1 MDYMGN
7 TPEIRPALH
16 PPLVRAM
23 LQPAFYP
30 RGPACVR
37 LVQTH
42 ISWVFIAGDRVY
54 KVKKPADFGFLDFST
69 LRKRA
74 QACRRE
80 VELNRRLAP
89 GLYLGVVP
97 IYGRSP
103 LSAPL
108 PKGEHGGFSLRAPG
122 RVVDYAVV
130 MRLLPQERLLSAL
143 LARGAADA
151 ATVRRVARRIVA
163 FHAQAAAAAPRWR
176 RVAVLADNLRE
187 NFRQTLPFLEKT
199 VSGGDYL
206 LVWDYNHDFLERRRP
221 LLEKRACEG
230 RIRDGHGDLHAEHIS
245 VERSRV
251 RIYDCIEFSDRLRQG
266 DVAAD
271 IAFLYMDLLHHRR
284 PDLATTLMD
293 EYLRRSDDW
302 EVRLLVPFY
311 ACYRAVVREKVESLR
326 LADPGIT
333 AAHKRA
339 AARRAA
345 SYFRL
350 ARELARRDARPRLIL
365 VGGLPGSG
373 KSTIA
378 AAVAARIGADCIA
391 SDILRK
397 ELAGAEPG
405 ERFTAGVGAGVYG
418 AGMTELTYRE
428 LLVQAERLLRAGRS
442 VVLDATFARA
452 IDRRRAT
459 ALARAVG
466 GVLVAVQCR
475 CSVKVARRRLE
486 SRRRPGYAGP
496 SDAGWEVYRAM
507 RSTFDPWPEA
517 VGVDT
522 TKQIE
527 VCLAKIACSAPTRS
541 EGEFS
546 SSPGGRCGGGPRRAR
561 GRPRRAA

>member
-1 MDYMGN
+1 MSKV
-7 TPEIRPALH
+7 PEVRPEWGQ
-16 PPLVRAM
+16 PLVRAM
-23 LQPAFYP
+23 LQRAFYP
-30 RGPACVR
+30 RRPARVR

-69 LRKRA
+69 LRRRA

-97 IYGRSP
+97 IYERRPLKAPHPALSLAGRGVDSRY
-103 LSAPL
+103 
-108 PKGEHGGFSLRAPG
+108 SLRPPG
-122 RVVDYAVV
+122 RIVDYAVV
-130 MRLLPQERLLSAL
+130 MRLLPQERLLATL
-143 LARGAADA
+143 LARGTADA
-151 ATVRRVARRIVA
+151 ADVRRVARRIA
-163 FHAQAAAAAPRWR
+163 SFHAQAAEAEPRWR
-176 RVAVLADNLRE
+176 RVAVLAENLRE
-187 NFRQTLPFLEKT
+187 NYRQTLPFLEKT

-206 LVWDYNHDFLERRRP
+206 LVWDYNHDFFERRRQ
-221 LLEKRACEG
+221 LLGKRSREG

-245 VERSRV
+245 IERSRV
-251 RIYDCIEFSDRLRQG
+251 RIYDCIEFSDRLRQC

-293 EYLRRSDDW
+293 EYLRRTGDW

-311 ACYRAVVREKVESLR
+311 ACYRAVVREKVESFR

-339 AARRAA
+339 AARRAT

-378 AAVAARIGADCIA
+378 RALAGRIGADCIT
-391 SDILRK
+391 SDVLRK

-405 ERFTAGVGAGVYG
+405 ARLTAEVGAGVYG

-428 LLVQAERLLRAGRS
+428 LLVQAERQLRAGRS
-442 VVLDATFARA
+442 VVLDATFGRA

-466 GVLVAVQCR
+466 GVLVMVECR
-475 CSVKVARRRLE
+475 CPARIARERLD
-486 SRRRPGYAGP
+486 SRARPGYTGP
-496 SDAGWEVYRAM
+496 SDAGWEVYKAM
-507 RSTFDPWPEA
+507 RHSFAPWPGA
-517 VGVDT
+517 VQVDT
-522 TKQIE
+522 TKPIE
-527 VCLAKIACSAPTRS
+527 ACLAKIA
-541 EGEFS
+541 E
-546 SSPGGRCGGGPRRAR
+546 RAY
-561 GRPRRAA
+561 PL